1 MLFLFFC
8 PASVYQQS
16 FLGGEQTAAATTTY
30 ASTEQYRNQQR
41 KPIRLATFE
50 FDFKKQRSQ
59 RQENDDHGKS
69 RVEWKDVSHREQL
82 ELIDISRK
90 QDKQDCDENDFA
102 NGNHSED
109 EPIFLS
115 FECLRNIHSLSR
127 SMHDL
132 IDNLN
137 DNGISRC
144 RLKSQSAT
152 SSLNSISESLNA
164 CNYQANSSTHCD
176 EVAIKTMATLINHR
190 GDGGKNENSPK
201 EIKYLLDLNCETPK
215 SSSKFAAANRQ
226 SKCNGK
232 NVYDINRDDSESK
245 FNNDDFRNSNTTVST
260 SSDSLTGDS
269 STGNDIET
277 SDSFVNIQFARL
289 ARGQKS
295 SSTQSMESTDSFENV
310 SFRYA
315 PQNNCLV
322 DRSLQISSKLTVNQ
336 DKIKSATKIL
346 QSRTIQYSTAPN
358 ALLRSPKLDIQ
369 PDKKSSNSLKVE
381 ETDKCVKNE
390 PVKLRHER
398 YISRKNPIDSRNVRS
413 KRYSC
418 YSPCTTKRSPEE
430 MRGGD
435 KVTPR
440 KFSSTDDVRDEVRIS
455 QKTTTRTKR
464 FSLFYTPQ
472 PLRKTYEG
480 ETKTGRIACKSVNRA
495 QKFEGKRRDEKGEE
509 AEKEKLDK
517 NRRSVIDASTVAS
530 RSKSNRRQNVHV
542 RPSALVNTNR
552 TK

>member
-16 FLGGEQTAAATTTY
+16 FLGGEQTAAATTTD

-59 RQENDDHGKS
+59 RQENDHIKT
-69 RVEWKDVSHREQL
+69 RVEWKDVNHRDAL
-82 ELIDISRK
+82 KLIDIQRK
-90 QDKQDCDENDFA
+90 QDKQDCDEIDFA

-109 EPIFLS
+109 EPVFLS
-115 FECLRNIHSLSR
+115 FDCLKDIHSLSR

-137 DNGISRC
+137 DNRMPRC

-152 SSLNSISESLNA
+152 SSLNSIPENLNT
-164 CNYQANSSTHCD
+164 CNYRSSSSTHCD
-176 EVAIKTMATLINHR
+176 EVTVKTAATLINHR
-190 GDGGKNENSPK
+190 GEEGKNRNSSK
-201 EIKYLLDLNCETPK
+201 EVKYLDLNCKTSK
-215 SSSKFAAANRQ
+215 SSSKFAVANRQ
-226 SKCNGK
+226 NKCNRK
-232 NVYDINRDDSESK
+232 TLYDINRDDNESR
-245 FNNDDFRNSNTTVST
+245 FNNDDFRNSNATVST

-289 ARGQKS
+289 AHGQKS

-315 PQNNCLV
+315 HPNNCLI
-322 DRSLQISSKLTVNQ
+322 DRSLQISSKLTLNQ
-336 DKIKSATKIL
+336 DQNKSAAKML
-346 QSRTIQYSTAPN
+346 QTQIQYSTALN
-358 ALLRSPKLDIQ
+358 ALRSPKLDVQ
-369 PDKKSSNSLKVE
+369 LDKKSCNSLRVQ

-390 PVKLRHER
+390 PIKLRHER
-398 YISRKNPIDSRNVRS
+398 YINRKNPIDSRNVRS

-418 YSPCTTKRSPEE
+418 YSPCAAKRSPEE
-430 MRGGD
+430 VRD
-435 KVTPR
+435 KITTR
-440 KFSSTDDVRDEVRIS
+440 KFSSTDELRDEVR
-455 QKTTTRTKR
+455 QKPTTRTKR
-464 FSLFYTPQ
+464 FSLYYTPQ

-480 ETKTGRIACKSVNRA
+480 EAKTGRIACKSVSRT
-495 QKFEGKRRDEKGEE
+495 QKSESKRRDGEE
-509 AEKEKLDK
+509 AEKERLDK
-517 NRRSVIDASTVAS
+517 SRRSVIDASTVAS
-530 RSKSNRRQNVHV
+530 RSKSNRQNVHV
-542 RPSALVNTNR
+542 RPSALVNANR